1 MDMFIRSRRHAAS
14 RRFFVA
20 STLCVTAALASS
32 CMARPSDAPTVPGQ
46 QEAPVQQ
53 EDTADQAKKMREV
66 TVGVDEFVEGFNPHL
81 LADVSPVTSL
91 VARLTLPSVFTPA
104 PVEGEAGD
112 ASASAQ
118 APGVVDNAANARS
131 AGAPQW
137 LLNSDLLDSV
147 QVIESDDS
155 KDGDARNGAG
165 NGKAAD
171 VDITDPTV
179 AAEHVRYR
187 IRKGAQWSD
196 GTPISG
202 EDFRYLFSQVTST
215 PGSLDTATYELIKS
229 IDVSDGGRQID
240 VTFTQPITHWQRLFA
255 HLLPAHL
262 MRSNTDGFSEGLASR
277 FPASGGQYTVESMDV
292 GRNIIRLVRNDRYW
306 GEQPAASEVITLRAM
321 RSAIDGAEQLRS
333 KQIQAVQVRPTET
346 SELTYGLIPGVA
358 EFFHEPNRELVFST
372 NLASSRLADES
383 VRRAILNTIN
393 VAQVSEVATGRRI
406 AGGSGDGRDQEKTEA
421 PQAGFTEDNPLR
433 IGIISDG
440 IAARAAA
447 FAVADQLTA
456 AGIPATVVS
465 YSPADMLRSSL
476 PYGTVDAVVAWAE
489 QPNSVQAARERYACT
504 EGSISSLP
512 PKDLDEAGAESAT
525 ESESESESESE
536 GVDSSTKPAPS
547 EDRGKSAEEQSS
559 LDGTTSSE
567 QSTSSTSAEP
577 ADLSGVSVAPKSA
590 ARSENLSGLCDPQ
603 VDELLAPDSSALPA
617 ELADIIAGHSIEL
630 TLVKDGLLTV
640 VSPEITITGRKDSS
654 QWTDDPV
661 LGRLGVLG
669 EIRRVATQS
678 GTRESSENS
687 QPGDS
692 PREDTEQD
700 GSGQNQEVRDNADQ
714 ENKGK

>member
-1 MDMFIRSRRHAAS
+1 MFIRSRRHAAS

-46 QEAPVQQ
+46 QEVPVQQ
-53 EDTADQAKKMREV
+53 EGTADQAKKMREV

-112 ASASAQ
+112 ATASAQ
-118 APGVVDNAANARS
+118 APGVVDNAANARL

-147 QVIESDDS
+147 QVIRNDDS
-155 KDGDARNGAG
+155 KDGDTSNGAG
-165 NGKAAD
+165 SWKAAD

-179 AAEHVRYR
+179 AAERVRYR

-202 EDFRYLFSQVTST
+202 EDFRYLHSQVTST

-277 FPASGGQYTVESMDV
+277 LPASGGQYTVESMDV

-306 GEQPAASEVITLRAM
+306 GEQPAASEIITLRAM

-346 SELTYGLIPGVA
+346 SELTYGLVPGVA

-372 NLASSRLADES
+372 NLASHRLADES
-383 VRRAILNTIN
+383 VRRAILSSIN
-393 VAQVSEVATGRRI
+393 VAEVSEVATGRRI
-406 AGGSGDGRDQEKTEA
+406 AGGSGDGGDQERSET

-489 QPNSVQAARERYACT
+489 QPNSVQAARERYVCT
-504 EGSISSLP
+504 EGSVSSLP
-512 PKDLDEAGAESAT
+512 PKDLDEAGAESAA
-525 ESESESESESE
+525 ESESESDSER
-536 GVDSSTKPAPS
+536 VDSSTKPAPS
-547 EDRGKSAEEQSS
+547 GDREKSAEEKSS
-559 LDGTTSSE
+559 MDGTSPSE
-567 QSTSSTSAEP
+567 QSSSPTAAESG
-577 ADLSGVSVAPKSA
+577 DLRGVPVAPKSA
-590 ARSENLSGLCDPQ
+590 ARSENLAGLCDPA
-603 VDELLAPDSSALPA
+603 VDELLAPDSSELPA
-617 ELADIIAGHSIEL
+617 ELSDIIAGHSIEV

-640 VSPEITITGRKDSS
+640 VSPEITIAGRKDSS

-661 LGRLGVLG
+661 LGRLGTLG
-669 EIRRVATQS
+669 EVRRVSAQN
-678 GTRESSENS
+678 GARESSENS
-687 QPGDS
+687 QSGDDL
-692 PREDTEQD
+692 REENKQG
-700 GSGQNQEVRDNADQ
+700 GSGQSNEGLDSADQ
-714 ENKGK
+714 ESKGK

>member
-1 MDMFIRSRRHAAS
+1 MNMFICSRRHAAS
-14 RRFFVA
+14 SRFFVA

-112 ASASAQ
+112 AAVSAQ

-137 LLNSDLLDSV
+137 LLNSDLLASV
-147 QVIESDDS
+147 QVIRNDDS
-155 KDGDARNGAG
+155 KDGDTSNGAG
-165 NGKAAD
+165 GWKAAD

-179 AAEHVRYR
+179 AAERVRSR

-202 EDFRYLFSQVTST
+202 EDFRYLHSQVTST

-292 GRNIIRLVRNDRYW
+292 GRNVIRLVRNDRYW
-306 GEQPAASEVITLRAM
+306 GEQPAASEIITLRAM

-346 SELTYGLIPGVA
+346 SELTYGLVPGVA

-372 NLASSRLADES
+372 NLASNRLADES
-383 VRRAILNTIN
+383 VRRTILSSIN
-393 VAQVSEVATGRRI
+393 VAEVSEVATGRRI
-406 AGGSGDGRDQEKTEA
+406 AGGSGDGGDQEQSET
-421 PQAGFTEDNPLR
+421 PQAGITEDNPLR

-504 EGSISSLP
+504 EGSVSSLP
-512 PKDLDEAGAESAT
+512 PKDLDEAGAESAA
-525 ESESESESESE
+525 ESESESDSES
-536 GVDSSTKPAPS
+536 VDSSTKPAPRG
-547 EDRGKSAEEQSS
+547 DREKSAEEQGS
-559 LDGTTSSE
+559 LDGTTPSE
-567 QSTSSTSAEP
+567 QSKSSTSAEP
-577 ADLSGVSVAPKSA
+577 TDLNVVPVAPKSA

-603 VDELLAPDSSALPA
+603 IDELLAPDSSALPA
-617 ELADIIAGHSIEL
+617 ELADTIAGHSIEL

-640 VSPEITITGRKDSS
+640 VSPEITITGRRDSS

-669 EIRRVATQS
+669 EVRRVSAQS
-678 GTRESSENS
+678 GARELSENS
-687 QPGDS
+687 QPGDN

-700 GSGQNQEVRDNADQ
+700 GSGQNQDGRDNVDQ

>member
-46 QEAPVQQ
+46 QEVPVQQ

-333 KQIQAVQVRPTET
+333 KQIHAVQVRPTET
-346 SELTYGLIPGVA
+346 SELTYGLVPGVA

-383 VRRAILNTIN
+383 VRRAILRTIN
-393 VAQVSEVATGRRI
+393 VAEVSEVATGRRI
-406 AGGSGDGRDQEKTEA
+406 AGGSGDGGGQEKSEA

-504 EGSISSLP
+504 EGSVSSLP

-547 EDRGKSAEEQSS
+547 EDRRKSAEEQSS
-559 LDGTTSSE
+559 LDGTTPSE
-567 QSTSSTSAEP
+567 RSKSSTSAEP
-577 ADLSGVSVAPKSA
+577 ADLNGVPVAPKSA

-669 EIRRVATQS
+669 EVRRVSTQS

>member
-1 MDMFIRSRRHAAS
+1 MFIRSRRHAAS

-32 CMARPSDAPTVPGQ
+32 CMARPSDAPTVPGR

-53 EDTADQAKKMREV
+53 EDPVDQVKKMREV

-104 PVEGEAGD
+104 PVAGGTGD
-112 ASASAQ
+112 AAASSQ

-131 AGAPQW
+131 AVTPQW
-137 LLNSDLLDSV
+137 LLNADLLDSV
-147 QVIESDDS
+147 QVIVDDNS
-155 KDGDARNGAG
+155 KDGTPNSGAG
-165 NGKAAD
+165 SWKAAD
-171 VDITDPTV
+171 VDVTDPTV
-179 AAEHVRYR
+179 TAEHVRYR

-202 EDFRYLFSQVTST
+202 EDFRYLYSQVTST
-215 PGSLDTATYELIKS
+215 PGALDTATYELIKS

-240 VTFTQPITHWQRLFA
+240 VKFTQPITQWQRLFA

-306 GEQPAASEVITLRAM
+306 GEQPATSEIITLRAM

-333 KQIQAVQVRPTET
+333 KQIQAVQVRPKET
-346 SELTYGLIPGVA
+346 SELTYGLVPGVA

-383 VRRAILNTIN
+383 VRQAILSAIN
-393 VAQVSEVATGRRI
+393 VAEVAEVATGRRI
-406 AGGSGDGRDQEKTEA
+406 AGSFEEGVDQEQPKV

-433 IGIISDG
+433 IGVISDG
-440 IAARAAA
+440 VTARAAA
-447 FAVADQLTA
+447 FAVSDQLTA

-504 EGSISSLP
+504 EGSVSSLP
-512 PKDLDEAGAESAT
+512 PKDLDEAGAESST
-525 ESESESESESE
+525 ESGPESD
-536 GVDSSTKPAPS
+536 GVDSTTKPAP
-547 EDRGKSAEEQSS
+547 RGDWEKSAEEKSS
-559 LDGTTSSE
+559 MDGTSPSE
-567 QSTSSTSAEP
+567 QSSSPTAAESG
-577 ADLSGVSVAPKSA
+577 DLRGVPVAPKSA
-590 ARSENLSGLCDPQ
+590 ARSENLAGLCDPA
-603 VDELLAPDSSALPA
+603 VDELLAPDSSELPA
-617 ELADIIAGHSIEL
+617 ELSDIIAGHSIEV

-640 VSPEITITGRKDSS
+640 VSPEITIAGRKDSS

-661 LGRLGVLG
+661 LGRLGTLG
-669 EIRRVATQS
+669 EVRRVSAQN
-678 GTRESSENS
+678 GARESSENS
-687 QPGDS
+687 QSGDDL
-692 PREDTEQD
+692 REENKQG
-700 GSGQNQEVRDNADQ
+700 GSGQSNEGLDSADQ
-714 ENKGK
+714 ESKGK

>member
-1 MDMFIRSRRHAAS
+1 MFIRSRRHAAS

-46 QEAPVQQ
+46 QEVPVQQ

-277 FPASGGQYTVESMDV
+277 LPASGGQYTVESMDV

-603 VDELLAPDSSALPA
+603 IDELLAPDSSALPA

-640 VSPEITITGRKDSS
+640 VSPEITITGRRDSS

-669 EIRRVATQS
+669 EVRRVSTQS
-678 GTRESSENS
+678 GARESSENS
-687 QPGDS
+687 QTRDN

-700 GSGQNQEVRDNADQ
+700 GSGQNQDGRDNIDQ

>member
-1 MDMFIRSRRHAAS
+1 MFIRSRRHAAS

-46 QEAPVQQ
+46 QEVPVQQ

-112 ASASAQ
+112 ATASAQ
-118 APGVVDNAANARS
+118 APGVVDNAANARL

-147 QVIESDDS
+147 QVIRNDDS
-155 KDGDARNGAG
+155 KDGDTSNGAG
-165 NGKAAD
+165 SWKAAD

-202 EDFRYLFSQVTST
+202 EDFRYLHSQVTST

-306 GEQPAASEVITLRAM
+306 GEQPAASEIITLRAM

-346 SELTYGLIPGVA
+346 SELTYGLVPGVA

-372 NLASSRLADES
+372 NLASNRLADES
-383 VRRAILNTIN
+383 VRRAILSSIN
-393 VAQVSEVATGRRI
+393 VAEVSEVATGRRI
-406 AGGSGDGRDQEKTEA
+406 AGGSGDGGDQERFET

-489 QPNSVQAARERYACT
+489 QPNSVQAARERYTCT
-504 EGSISSLP
+504 EGSVSSLS
-512 PKDLDEAGAESAT
+512 PKDLDEAGAESAA
-525 ESESESESESE
+525 ESESESDSER
-536 GVDSSTKPAPS
+536 VDSSAKPAPS
-547 EDRGKSAEEQSS
+547 GDREKSAEEQGS
-559 LDGTTSSE
+559 LDGTTPSE
-567 QSTSSTSAEP
+567 QSKSSTSAEP
-577 ADLSGVSVAPKSA
+577 ADLNGVPVAPKSA

-603 VDELLAPDSSALPA
+603 IDELLAPDSSALPA

-640 VSPEITITGRKDSS
+640 VSPEITITERRDSS

-669 EIRRVATQS
+669 EVRRVSTQS

-687 QPGDS
+687 QPRDN

-700 GSGQNQEVRDNADQ
+700 GSGQNQDGRDNVDQ

>member
-1 MDMFIRSRRHAAS
+1 M
-14 RRFFVA
+14 
-20 STLCVTAALASS
+20 
-32 CMARPSDAPTVPGQ
+32 
-46 QEAPVQQ
+46 QQ

-112 ASASAQ
+112 ATASAQ

-147 QVIESDDS
+147 QVIRNDDS
-155 KDGDARNGAG
+155 KDGDTSNGAG
-165 NGKAAD
+165 GWKAAD

-202 EDFRYLFSQVTST
+202 EDFRYLHTQVTST

-229 IDVSDGGRQID
+229 IDVSDGGHQID

-306 GEQPAASEVITLRAM
+306 GEQPAASEIITLRAM

-346 SELTYGLIPGVA
+346 SELTYGLVPGVA

-372 NLASSRLADES
+372 NLASNRLADES
-383 VRRAILNTIN
+383 VRRAILSSIN
-393 VAQVSEVATGRRI
+393 VAEVSEVATGRRI
-406 AGGSGDGRDQEKTEA
+406 AGGSGDGGDQEQSET

-489 QPNSVQAARERYACT
+489 QPNSVQAARERYTCT
-504 EGSISSLP
+504 EGSVSSLP
-512 PKDLDEAGAESAT
+512 PKDLDEAGAESAA
-525 ESESESESESE
+525 ESESESDSER
-536 GVDSSTKPAPS
+536 VDSSTKPAPS
-547 EDRGKSAEEQSS
+547 RDREKSAEEQGSS
-559 LDGTTSSE
+559 DGTTPSE
-567 QSTSSTSAEP
+567 QSKSSTSAEP
-577 ADLSGVSVAPKSA
+577 ADLNGVPVAPKSA

-603 VDELLAPDSSALPA
+603 IDELLAPDSSALPA

-640 VSPEITITGRKDSS
+640 VSPEITITGRRDSS

-669 EIRRVATQS
+669 EVRRVSTQS
-678 GTRESSENS
+678 GARESSENS
-687 QPGDS
+687 QSEDN

-700 GSGQNQEVRDNADQ
+700 GSGQNQDGRDNVNQ